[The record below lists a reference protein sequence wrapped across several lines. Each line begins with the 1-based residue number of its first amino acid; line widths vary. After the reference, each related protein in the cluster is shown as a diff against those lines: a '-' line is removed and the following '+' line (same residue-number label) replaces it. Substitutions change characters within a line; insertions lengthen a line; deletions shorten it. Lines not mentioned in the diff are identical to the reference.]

1 MRALD
6 RPGPR
11 AIFRRP
17 NLEDTGALPDS
28 TARSLLFDDT
38 TSALGRRLL
47 RDHVRPQ
54 AGRIAAALA
63 AMAVVAA
70 SSAALA
76 HLMEP
81 VVNEIFVKRAEGA
94 LLLIA
99 GSVLTVFVVRGL
111 ATYAQS
117 VLMNHVGQR
126 IIADMQRRLFGHLL
140 GSDLAFFQNT
150 STGTLIAR
158 FTNDVVL
165 LRNVVSNTLTSL
177 GKDALTLAF
186 LVGLMFS
193 KDWQLAAVAFVAFPV
208 GILPIVRIGRR
219 MRRVSAATQSTMAEF
234 TTLLDQ
240 TFQGARLVKAYGMEA
255 YEGSRAGRV
264 IESLFRLVLRAARVR
279 SAAHPIMETLGGLA
293 IVAVILYGGHQVIEG
308 TKTPGAFFAFIT
320 ALMMAYEPMK
330 KLAQLN
336 ANLQEGLAAAQ
347 RVFALL
353 DLEPA
358 IVDAA
363 DARPLEVAGGGIRFE
378 AVGFAYGPDKPA
390 LDGLSLEVPAGRTVA
405 LVGPSGAGKSTLLN
419 LIPRFHDIDCGR
431 LTIDGQEVRRVTL
444 SSLRANIALVSQEV
458 TLFDDT
464 VRANIAYGR
473 LDADEAAIRAAAAMA
488 GADGFIAALPRGYET
503 LVGEHG
509 VKLSGG
515 QRQRIAIARAMLKN
529 APILLLD
536 EATSAL
542 DTDSERQVQEALDKL
557 MRGRT
562 TLVIAHRLS
571 TVVGADLIYVIRG
584 GRVVESGTHAELLA
598 RGGEYARLYALQFAR
613 DEPAPAPARAAA
625 RA

>member
-1 MRALD
+1 MLSFAARIFKDIAAL
-6 RPGPR
+6 R
-11 AIFRRP
+11 
-17 NLEDTGALPDS
+17 DS
-28 TARSLLFDDT
+28 TARSIRFDDST
-38 TSALGRRLL
+38 AALGRRLL
-47 RDHVRPQ
+47 SDHVRPQ
-54 AGRIAAALA
+54 LGRIAAALA
-63 AMAVVAA
+63 CMAVAA
-70 SSAALA
+70 ATAAALA
-76 HLMEP
+76 YLMEP
-81 VVNEIFVKRAEGA
+81 VVDEIFVERNEGA
-94 LLLIA
+94 LKFIA
-99 GSVLTVFVVRGL
+99 VSVLAVFVIRGA
-111 ATYAQS
+111 ATYGQS

-126 IIADMQRRLFGHLL
+126 IIAKMQQRLFDHLM
-140 GSDLAFFQNT
+140 GCDLAFFQNT

-158 FTNDVVL
+158 FTNDVAL

-186 LVGLMFS
+186 LIGLMFS

-219 MRRVSAATQSTMAEF
+219 MRQVSAATQSTMAEF

-240 TFQGARLVKAYGMEA
+240 TFQGARLIKAYGMEA
-255 YEGSRAGRV
+255 YEGARAGRV
-264 IESLFRLVLRAARVR
+264 IETLFRLVLRAARVR

-293 IVAVILYGGHQVIEG
+293 IVAVILYGGNQVIEG
-308 TKTPGAFFAFIT
+308 EKTPGAFFAFMT
-320 ALMMAYEPMK
+320 ALLMAYEPMK

-353 DLEPA
+353 DMAPA

-363 DARPLEVAGGGIRFE
+363 DARPLEVAGGGIRFD
-378 AVGFAYGPDKPA
+378 AVGFAYTDGKPA
-390 LDGLSLEVPAGRTVA
+390 LDGLSLEVSAGRTVA
-405 LVGPSGAGKSTLLN
+405 LVGPSGAGKSTVLN
-419 LIPRFHDIDCGR
+419 LIPRFYDIDSGR
-431 LTIDGQEVRRVTL
+431 LTIDGQDVGRVTL
-444 SSLRANIALVSQEV
+444 ASLRASIALVSQEV

-473 LDADEAAIRAAAAMA
+473 LDADDAAIRAAAAMA
-488 GADGFIAALPRGYET
+488 GADGFIAALPQGYET
-503 LVGEHG
+503 RVGEHG

-542 DTDSERQVQEALDKL
+542 DTESERRVQEALDKL

-571 TVVGADLIYVIRG
+571 TVVGADLIYVIHG
-584 GRVVESGTHAELLA
+584 GRVIESGTHAELLA
-598 RGGEYARLYALQFAR
+598 RGGEYARLYALQFA
-613 DEPAPAPARAAA
+613 EKGEVALPMARTAA

>member
-1 MRALD
+1 MDTAALS
-6 RPGPR
+6 
-11 AIFRRP
+11 
-17 NLEDTGALPDS
+17 DS
-28 TARSLLFDDT
+28 TARGILFDDST
-38 TSALGRRLL
+38 AALGRRLL
-47 RDHVRPQ
+47 SDHVRPQ
-54 AGRIAAALA
+54 LGRIAAALA
-63 AMAVVAA
+63 CMTVVAA
-70 SSAALA
+70 TSAALA
-76 HLMEP
+76 YLMEP
-81 VVNEIFVKRAEGA
+81 VVNEIFVKRVAGA
-94 LLLIA
+94 LELIA
-99 GSVLTVFVVRGL
+99 VSVLAVFVLRGA

-126 IIADMQRRLFGHLL
+126 IIAKMQQRLFAHLM

-158 FTNDVVL
+158 FTNDVAL

-186 LVGLMFS
+186 LIGLMFT

-219 MRRVSAATQSTMAEF
+219 MRQVSAATQSTMAEF

-240 TFQGARLVKAYGMEA
+240 SFQGARLVKAYGMEA
-255 YEGSRAGRV
+255 YESARAGRV
-264 IESLFRLVLRAARVR
+264 IETLFRLVLRAARVR

-308 TKTPGAFFAFIT
+308 TKSPGAFFAFMT

-347 RVFALL
+347 RVFGLL
-353 DLEPA
+353 DLAPA

-363 DARPLEVAGGGIRFE
+363 DARPLEVAGGGIRFD
-378 AVGFAYGPDKPA
+378 AVGFAYGDGKPA
-390 LDGLSLEVPAGRTVA
+390 LDGLSLEVSAGRTVA
-405 LVGPSGAGKSTLLN
+405 LVGPSGAGKSTVLN
-419 LIPRFHDIDCGR
+419 LIPRFHDIDSGR
-431 LTIDGQEVRRVTL
+431 LTIDGQDVRRVTL
-444 SSLRANIALVSQEV
+444 ASLRANIALVSQEV

-473 LDADEAAIRAAAAMA
+473 LDADDAAIRAAAAMA
-488 GADGFIAALPRGYET
+488 GADGFIAALPQGYET

-515 QRQRIAIARAMLKN
+515 QRQRITIARAMLKN

-542 DTDSERQVQEALDKL
+542 DTESERRVQEALDKL

-571 TVVGADLIYVIRG
+571 TVVGADVIYVIHG
-584 GRVVESGTHAELLA
+584 GRVIESGSHAELLA
-598 RGGEYARLYALQFAR
+598 RGGEFARLHTLQFA
-613 DEPAPAPARAAA
+613 ETGPVELPAARTAA

>member
-1 MRALD
+1 MR
-6 RPGPR
+6 
-11 AIFRRP
+11 
-17 NLEDTGALPDS
+17 DS
-28 TARSLLFDDT
+28 TARGILFDDST
-38 TSALGRRLL
+38 AALGRRLL
-47 RDHVRPQ
+47 SDHVRPQ
-54 AGRIAAALA
+54 LGRICAALA
-63 AMAVVAA
+63 CMAVVAS

-76 HLMEP
+76 YLMEP
-81 VVNEIFVKRAEGA
+81 VVDEIFVNRAEGA
-94 LLLIA
+94 LKLIA
-99 GSVLTVFVVRGL
+99 VAVLTVFVLRGA

-126 IIADMQRRLFGHLL
+126 IIAKMQQRLFDHLM

-158 FTNDVVL
+158 FTNDVAL

-186 LVGLMFS
+186 LIGLMFT

-240 TFQGARLVKAYGMEA
+240 SFQGARLVKAYGMEA
-255 YEGSRAGRV
+255 YEGARAGRV
-264 IESLFRLVLRAARVR
+264 IETLFRLVLRAARVR

-293 IVAVILYGGHQVIEG
+293 IVAVILYGGNQVIEG
-308 TKTPGAFFAFIT
+308 DKSPGAFFAFMT

-353 DLEPA
+353 DLAPA

-378 AVGFAYGPDKPA
+378 AVGFAYAADKPA
-390 LDGLSLEVPAGRTVA
+390 LDRLSLEVPAGRTVA
-405 LVGPSGAGKSTLLN
+405 LVGPSGAGKSTVLN
-419 LIPRFHDIDCGR
+419 LIPRFHDIDSGR

-444 SSLRANIALVSQEV
+444 ASLRANIALVSQEV

-473 LDADEAAIRAAAAMA
+473 LDADDAAIAAAAAMA

-503 LVGEHG
+503 RVGEHG

-542 DTDSERQVQEALDKL
+542 DTESERRVQEALDKL

-571 TVVGADLIYVIRG
+571 TVVGADLIYVIHG
-584 GRVVESGTHAELLA
+584 GRVIESGSHAELLA
-598 RGGEYARLYALQFAR
+598 RGGEYARLYALQFA
-613 DEPAPAPARAAA
+613 ETGPVALPAARTAA